1 MGKRS
6 KSLIPCLVL
15 LTAFG
20 GCAGTKKSQA
30 RETAETTVAVALLP
44 VGLALIPVVSAW
56 MVLEQMSHPL
66 AAGGGGNRSADYAMQ
81 ENGTTVFR
89 SLADGQRL
97 TDGVARHY
105 LQQGRIAGQS
115 VDTVRS
121 DRPAVYATQENGTT
135 VFRSLSTGQPLSQG
149 MARHYLGRDGRQGI
163 SRGTGDNNEDSQS
176 LRAG

>member
-56 MVLEQMSHPL
+56 MVLERVSQPV
-66 AAGGGGNRSADYAMQ
+66 GGGGKQPAPYAMQ

-97 TDGVARHY
+97 TDWAARYY

-121 DRPAVYATQENGTT
+121 DRPAAYATQENGTT
-135 VFRSLSTGQPLSQG
+135 VFRSLSTGQPLSQCVAG
-149 MARHYLGRDGRQGI
+149 HYLRQGRV
-163 SRGTGDNNEDSQS
+163 SGYQS
-176 LRAG
+176 SGYRQ